1 MNLRT
6 YRTFE
11 ALVLAGLG
19 IFFLARIGDGR
30 ILYYINQRF
39 VVLTVFGALGFLFIA
54 QVVMR
59 ARPPVESSESG
70 PDDHHADHLHEADHE
85 HSRNSGLTL
94 WLVALPLLIGLLVP
108 ARPLGSAAAAVR
120 GINTASPLTA
130 RTGVEA
136 AGAVVALPSTQRSVL
151 DWIRVFK
158 YAGDPAEYNG
168 QPADV
173 VGFVYRD
180 IRLGEGQF
188 MVARFSL
195 TCCVADAVAIGMLV
209 DWPEEASIPENVWV
223 RVRGPVSVSELDGQT
238 VALIDAESVEEIPQP
253 EQPYLF
259 P

>member
-1 MNLRT
+1 M
-6 YRTFE
+6 
-11 ALVLAGLG
+11 
-19 IFFLARIGDGR
+19 
-30 ILYYINQRF
+30 
-39 VVLTVFGALGFLFIA
+39 
-54 QVVMR
+54 
-59 ARPPVESSESG
+59 
-70 PDDHHADHLHEADHE
+70 
-85 HSRNSGLTL
+85 
-94 WLVALPLLIGLLVP
+94 WLVALPLLVGLLIP

-130 RTGVEA
+130 RSGAEA
-136 AGAVVALPSTQRSVL
+136 ASEAAALPSNQRSVL

-158 YAGDPAEYNG
+158 YAADPAEFSG

-180 IRLGEGQF
+180 IRLEDGQF

-209 DWPEEASIPENVWV
+209 DWPDEANIPENVWV
-223 RVRGPVSVSELDGQT
+223 RVRGPVSVGQFDGQT
-238 VALIDAESVEEIPQP
+238 VSLIKAESVEEIPQP